1 MNMNKTKYM
10 VYVFD
15 SNNDIEVQTVLDY
28 YDDCIFYAKEN
39 VKAGTQYIAKFTT
52 MDKEDI

>member
-52 MDKEDI
+52 MDKEDM